1 MKWAIERPE
10 WIERLDTPPASITA
24 RSARGCSGDRMP
36 ELPDLTV
43 YLEALEPRVLGQ
55 PLERV
60 RLASISLL
68 RSVEP
73 PARPSS
79 TAAASSALRRLGK
92 RWCSASRATSSSSCT

>member
-1 MKWAIERPE
+1 
-10 WIERLDTPPASITA
+10 
-24 RSARGCSGDRMP
+24 MP

-55 PLERV
+55 PLEKI

-73 PARPSS
+73 PL
-79 TAAASSALRRLGK
+79 AAFEDKRVVALRRLGK
-92 RWCSASRATSSSSCT
+92 GWCSASKRSCSWCCT